1 MTALAH
7 TQTSGVI
14 AKRAVVTRRN
24 LLGGSAAALLAP
36 FVIRNA
42 CAQELARA
50 TVLFDAFGK
59 PSNLGR
65 GWGYS
70 IFIEHGGR
78 RILFDTGGRSAEFA
92 NNASALS
99 VDLKR
104 LDFVTITHRHND
116 HTAGLGHVLR
126 ENPAVTIYTPFEG
139 GGFNSPTPPA
149 LTNLITRQVAGVPDD
164 LRYFSGNPPPQGGDG
179 TPWPGAHFVQ
189 IGEPKEVLP
198 GLFLF
203 ATRSERRGTME
214 MNEISMVVKTAK
226 GGVLFVG
233 CSHPGIEKILEAA
246 VKITP
251 QIYAVL
257 GGFHLVDMADAQ
269 VTEMVMRFRDKWKIE
284 RMAAGHCTGQF
295 AFAEL
300 VRIFGDNF
308 DHAGVGS
315 VVALP
320 L

>member
-1 MTALAH
+1 M
-7 TQTSGVI
+7 
-14 AKRAVVTRRN
+14 VTRRN
-24 LLGGSAAALLAP
+24 LLAASAATLVAP
-36 FVIRNA
+36 FVIRRA
-42 CAQELARA
+42 CAQEPTRA

-59 PSNLGR
+59 PSNLAR

-70 IFIEHGGR
+70 VFIEHGGR
-78 RILFDTGGRSAEFA
+78 RILFDTGGKSADFA
-92 NNASALS
+92 NNASALG

-126 ENPAVTIYTPFEG
+126 ENPAVAIYSPFEG
-139 GGFNSPTPPA
+139 GGFNSPTPPP
-149 LTNLITRQVAGVPDD
+149 LMNLIRRQVAGVPDD
-164 LRYFSGNPPPQGGDG
+164 LRYFGGSPPPQGASEA
-179 TPWPGAHFVQ
+179 PWPGAHFVQ

-203 ATRSERRGTME
+203 ATRSERPGTME
-214 MNEISMVVKTAK
+214 MNEISLLVKTEK

-246 VKITP
+246 AKLTP
-251 QIYAVL
+251 QIYSVF
-257 GGFHLVDMADAQ
+257 GGFHLVDMPDAQ
-269 VTEMVMRFRDKWKIE
+269 VTELVMRFHDKWKIE

-295 AFAEL
+295 AFAEM
-300 VRIFGDNF
+300 VRVFGDNF
-308 DHAGVGS
+308 DHAGVGA

-320 L
+320 S